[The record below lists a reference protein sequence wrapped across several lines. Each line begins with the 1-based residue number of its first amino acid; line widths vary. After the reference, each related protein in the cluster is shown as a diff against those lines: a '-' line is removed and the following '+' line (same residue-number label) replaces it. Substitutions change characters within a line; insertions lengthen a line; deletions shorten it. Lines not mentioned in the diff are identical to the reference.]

1 MSGNTKKLIT
11 TGYTRYKHISSKTAF
26 KIKKKSAPSQI
37 HLSDVV
43 VTTEERTNC
52 TILLSHSRAA
62 WEKQEGTYIPGFCSL
77 GEGDTS
83 NADTHKLSSKY
94 EETHKIHEAHGSSLK
109 SFTLKYI
116 KPEDLPINDN
126 TVAT

>member
-1 MSGNTKKLIT
+1 M
-11 TGYTRYKHISSKTAF
+11 
-26 KIKKKSAPSQI
+26 
-37 HLSDVV
+37 
-43 VTTEERTNC
+43 TTEERTNY
-52 TILLSHSRAA
+52 TILLSHSKAA

-83 NADTHKLSSKY
+83 NTDTHNLSSKY
-94 EETHKIHEAHGSSLK
+94 EETHKIPQVRGSSLK

-116 KPEDLPINDN
+116 KPEDLPIKDK